1 MMDWENKNVL
11 VTGGTGLIGGH
22 LVESLLK
29 KGSNIIVPYIE
40 LNSKSYFWLNKL
52 QDEVNMVQ
60 CDIKDT
66 AKVFDIVSKYEID
79 IIFHLAA
86 QPLVPIAYINPEE
99 TLKTNIVGTISV
111 LEAARK
117 CPRVKA
123 IIVASSDKAYGV
135 NKNLPYTEDMP
146 LQGKQPYDVS
156 KSCADLIAQSY
167 YVTYDL
173 PVAITRFGNIYG
185 PGDLNMNRIIP
196 GAIKAA
202 MTGETLV
209 IRSDGKMIRE
219 YIYVKDVVKGYIIL
233 AENID
238 SVKGE
243 AFNLSSGIR
252 MSVLDVVNTI
262 SEIYGTKI
270 EVDIQNTAKAE
281 IPKQY
286 LSYEKV
292 KKAVGWVPTADI
304 EAALKHTI
312 EWYKGAKK

>member
-1 MMDWENKNVL
+1 MDWENKNVL

>member
-117 CPRVKA
+117 CPRVKT

>member
-1 MMDWENKNVL
+1 MDWENKNVL

-117 CPRVKA
+117 CPRVKT